1 MENCQIFISYR
12 RRGGNHLARLIETV
26 LKSLGYEVFLDVES
40 MRAGKFNEQ
49 IYRAI
54 EACSD
59 VLVILSEHALDRCV
73 DPEDFVRKEVEYAL
87 ELKKNVIPV
96 MDPDFVFPDTMPEKM
111 LPLKDRHGIVTDS
124 NYFSAVIKAIEN
136 LLECRPQRGKGYR
149 QFLRLGLYPQ
159 ALAACE
165 ALIMDDPMNPDA
177 CYCAAIA
184 LLGGKRP
191 FLLDKATI
199 QKAEQYLSV
208 AVAGENLAIY
218 HYLLAYLKLDYYS
231 QKMLRSLPDYTFH
244 LEQARAMGVT
254 QEEIGELFAL
264 LRVARPAE
272 M

>member
-54 EACSD
+54 EASDD

-87 ELKKNVIPV
+87 ELHKNVIPV
-96 MDPDFVFPDTMPEKM
+96 MDPDFVFPDTLPEKM
-111 LPLKDRHGIVTDS
+111 VPLKDHHGIVTDS
-124 NYFSAVIKAIEN
+124 NYFNAVIQGIEG
-136 LLECRPQRGKGYR
+136 LLISKPQRGKGYR
-149 QFLRLGLYPQ
+149 QFLKLGLYPQ

-165 ALIMDDPMNPDA
+165 SMIMEDPMNADA

-184 LLGGKRP
+184 LLRGKQP
-191 FLLDKATI
+191 FLLDRATI
-199 QKAEQYLSV
+199 QKAEQYLNV
-208 AVAGENLAIY
+208 AIAGDNLAVY
-218 HYLLAYLKLDYYS
+218 HYMMAYLKLDYYS
-231 QKMLRSLPDYTFH
+231 RKMLRTLPDYTFH
-244 LEQARAMGVT
+244 LEQARAM
-254 QEEIGELFAL
+254 QLKEEEIYELFAL
-264 LRVARPAE
+264 LRVARPEE